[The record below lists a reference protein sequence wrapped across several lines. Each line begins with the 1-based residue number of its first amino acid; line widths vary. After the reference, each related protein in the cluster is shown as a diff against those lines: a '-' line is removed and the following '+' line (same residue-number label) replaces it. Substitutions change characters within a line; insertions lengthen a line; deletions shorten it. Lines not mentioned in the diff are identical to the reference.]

1 VPVLDLAPGVVHLLV
16 LAAGLI
22 IVSTLAV
29 ITWRYR
35 GRPSIDPPPS
45 TPELTEE
52 AEITAAMR
60 RELRTHVAFLSS
72 VLNEL
77 PPAESS
83 RITEALLNGDD
94 LRDFSFPRFRTLASE
109 VDSATDAA
117 AAVVE
122 TNLRW
127 LGDIIRQVR
136 TVRSGTHYDWS
147 QFPRVK
153 YNQMIRITRRP
164 LREMAEHLE
173 PPDKAPT

>member
-1 VPVLDLAPGVVHLLV
+1 VPALNPDADAVHLLV

-22 IVSTLAV
+22 IVGALAV

-35 GRPSIDPPPS
+35 GRPSIDPPPA
-45 TPELTEE
+45 TPGLTEE
-52 AEITAAMR
+52 AEMSAAMR
-60 RELRTHVAFLSS
+60 RELRTQVAFLSS

-83 RITEALLNGDD
+83 RITEAMLNGDD
-94 LRDFSFPRFRTLASE
+94 LRDFSFARFRTLAAEIDSE
-109 VDSATDAA
+109 SDAA

-127 LGDIIRQVR
+127 LGDLIRQIR
-136 TVRSGTHYDWS
+136 TVRSGIHYDWS

-153 YNQMIRITRRP
+153 YTQMVRNTRRP

-173 PPDKAPT
+173 PPDKTPT